1 MKKTSTTNILAKIF
15 KKTPEKKVKKK
26 TKPKVAK
33 KSTPPK
39 AKVVKKNIPVKKTK
53 TKKVTATKI
62 KKNLKTV
69 SKKAAPE
76 KVEIKTDNLRISKS
90 NEVKPEIKKVKK
102 QETEKREYKV
112 KDYVVYP
119 KHGVGQI
126 TEFKKINIGGIDVET
141 YVLKFE
147 KDKANGMVPVNKQSH
162 LRPLATIN
170 QVNKCISILK
180 SKPKI
185 KRSMWSRRAQEYE
198 AKISSGKIYEL
209 AEVVRDLNKG
219 DDLMV
224 DQSYSERQLFE
235 KAYER
240 ILSEFQIVMG
250 VSLEDTQK
258 KLDKALKR
266 NLEGQPKTIAAPT
279 KIKDPAADPDA
290 DSVQITD
297 TENLTSGDQLQ
308 AVERVLKRTRGIA
321 SYEIISEKKLIGLLE
336 PWLGTGNVTADLP
349 IPVMIDVILNPEKR
363 FNEKGLRIELS
374 AVAPGAKLDTHGR
387 WRQNLE
393 RGLQTMRI
401 LAGLIL
407 MLVTIATATVIIFA
421 TRAGLGTNK
430 ETVEVLHLIGAH
442 DKFISRQ
449 FERQFLTL
457 SLLSCIIGY
466 GAAAGI
472 FHMLFILMTDMEDMQ
487 FYLLLLGVPFLSIL
501 MTWLIIRNFV
511 IRTLAKAL

>member
-1 MKKTSTTNILAKIF
+1 MKSIKMKKTSTTNILAKIF
-15 KKTPEKKVKKK
+15 KKTPEKKVQKK
-26 TKPKVAK
+26 TKVKVVK
-33 KSTPPK
+33 KSTAPK
-39 AKVVKKNIPVKKTK
+39 AKVVKKTK
-53 TKKVTATKI
+53 ATKVATTKI

-69 SKKAAPE
+69 SKKAASV
-76 KVEIKTDNLRISKS
+76 KVDIKTDNLRISKS
-90 NEVKPEIKKVKK
+90 NEVKPEIKKIKK
-102 QETEKREYKV
+102 QDTEKKEYKV

-266 NLEGQPKTIAAPT
+266 NLESQAKAIAAPT
-279 KIKDPAADPDA
+279 KVKEPAAEPDT
-290 DSVQITD
+290 DSEPITN
-297 TENLTSGDQLQ
+297 TED
-308 AVERVLKRTRGIA
+308 
-321 SYEIISEKKLIGLLE
+321 
-336 PWLGTGNVTADLP
+336 
-349 IPVMIDVILNPEKR
+349 
-363 FNEKGLRIELS
+363 
-374 AVAPGAKLDTHGR
+374 
-387 WRQNLE
+387 
-393 RGLQTMRI
+393 
-401 LAGLIL
+401 
-407 MLVTIATATVIIFA
+407 
-421 TRAGLGTNK
+421 
-430 ETVEVLHLIGAH
+430 
-442 DKFISRQ
+442 
-449 FERQFLTL
+449 
-457 SLLSCIIGY
+457 
-466 GAAAGI
+466 
-472 FHMLFILMTDMEDMQ
+472 
-487 FYLLLLGVPFLSIL
+487 
-501 MTWLIIRNFV
+501 
-511 IRTLAKAL
+511 

>member
-15 KKTPEKKVKKK
+15 KKAPSKKVKKK
-26 TKPKVAK
+26 VATKSIKKPKHKVIK
-33 KSTPPK
+33 KKFSK
-39 AKVVKKNIPVKKTK
+39 AKPKIAKSKKIKSS
-53 TKKVTATKI
+53 I
-62 KKNLKTV
+62 KKNLKT
-69 SKKAAPE
+69 STKNTIPE
-76 KVEIKTDNLRISKS
+76 KTEVVNNLRISKS
-90 NEVKPEIKKVKK
+90 NEIKPEIKKVKK
-102 QETEKREYKV
+102 QETEKKEYKV

-240 ILSEFQIVMG
+240 ILSEFQIVIG
-250 VSLEDTQK
+250 LSLEDTQK

-266 NLEGQPKTIAAPT
+266 NLEGQAKAIDAPA
-279 KIKDPAADPDA
+279 KPVEPDVPALENGPTTSTTSTTDTDT
-290 DSVQITD
+290 TD
-297 TENLTSGDQLQ
+297 TED
-308 AVERVLKRTRGIA
+308 
-321 SYEIISEKKLIGLLE
+321 
-336 PWLGTGNVTADLP
+336 
-349 IPVMIDVILNPEKR
+349 
-363 FNEKGLRIELS
+363 
-374 AVAPGAKLDTHGR
+374 
-387 WRQNLE
+387 
-393 RGLQTMRI
+393 
-401 LAGLIL
+401 
-407 MLVTIATATVIIFA
+407 
-421 TRAGLGTNK
+421 
-430 ETVEVLHLIGAH
+430 
-442 DKFISRQ
+442 
-449 FERQFLTL
+449 
-457 SLLSCIIGY
+457 
-466 GAAAGI
+466 
-472 FHMLFILMTDMEDMQ
+472 
-487 FYLLLLGVPFLSIL
+487 
-501 MTWLIIRNFV
+501 
-511 IRTLAKAL
+511 